1 MTDKNLEKY
10 NRYRSQFERL
20 DRALGEKF
28 YLEAIFIE
36 YAILEDKAWSA
47 LKHAALE
54 NREKNDGID
63 RKIDA
68 LKELKKSDELAEK
81 YFSSKLLGDMKCW
94 KNDRN
99 KLVHN
104 LMEAELDTRRLRGL
118 ALRGKRLIAEFGSK
132 VTLFNRALNRRGKQ

>member
-20 DRALGEKF
+20 DLAMENKF

-36 YAILEDKAWSA
+36 YAILEDKTWSA
-47 LKHAALE
+47 LKHAAFE
-54 NREKNDGID
+54 NCEKLDGLD

-68 LKELKKSDELAEK
+68 LKELKKNDELAEK
-81 YFSSKLLGDMKCW
+81 YFSSKLLGDVKCW

-104 LMEAELDTRRLRGL
+104 LMEAEMTTSKLRGL
-118 ALRGKRLIAEFGSK
+118 AVRGRKLIGDFGNK
-132 VTLFNRALNRRGKQ
+132 VTSYNRALGRRNKA